1 MHFFDVNSAIQKDRR
16 HQAVSLTSMARTA
29 TEEEETRPGKST
41 QAVSQDTALE
51 ILRDQA
57 LVSVNS

>member
-1 MHFFDVNSAIQKDRR
+1 
-16 HQAVSLTSMARTA
+16 MARTA